1 MSHISVMK
9 TVFADQALLLEV
21 LRALGYTDIQEGE
34 NLTISDGIKTV
45 KVDFLVNVPY
55 SDPIGIRKGKNGGQ
69 LAADWFRVNL
79 NKKKFTDSLKQQYAY
94 LSVKK
99 SLLEQGYQITEET
112 RDEGQRIH
120 LMLRKVE

>member
-9 TVFADQALLLEV
+9 TVFTDQVLLLEA

-69 LAADWFRVNL
+69 LVADWFRVNL